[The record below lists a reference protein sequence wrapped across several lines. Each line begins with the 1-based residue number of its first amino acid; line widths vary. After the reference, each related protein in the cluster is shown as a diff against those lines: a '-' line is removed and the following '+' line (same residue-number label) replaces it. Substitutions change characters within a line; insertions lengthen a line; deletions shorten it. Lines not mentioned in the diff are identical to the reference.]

1 MRCIKIYKSIN
12 FPKEILDEIMSKGH
26 NISSYSSSSTVC
38 AISVEPNGLIRY
50 ANSDHRKRGDVAG
63 IDPL

>member
-1 MRCIKIYKSIN
+1 
-12 FPKEILDEIMSKGH
+12 MSKGH